1 MEGLS
6 RMIQDSVDSKNITPI
21 YPAKGSP
28 PISHLFFA
36 DDCIL
41 FSYAKMSS
49 INNIKDIINK
59 FCKASGQMVNLSK
72 SSIHF
77 NRRIEEGK
85 KQQICNTMNMNVM
98 PLEEKYLG
106 INLFIERK
114 KSNSFKSIKEKMQ
127 RRLIHWQ
134 AGITNQA
141 GRSTQIQ
148 VVTNSKAQFQMSCF
162 ILPKKNIND
171 LEAIQRRYWWNRKQ
185 GKGGFLKS
193 WESVNIPKRWEGMGF
208 KNL

>member
-6 RMIQDSVDSKNITPI
+6 RMIQASVDRKNIIPI

-41 FSYAKMSS
+41 FSSAKMSS

-72 SSIHF
+72 SRIHF

-127 RRLIHWQ
+127 RRLIQWQ
-134 AGITNQA
+134 ADITNQA
-141 GRSTQIQ
+141 GRNTQIQ
-148 VVTNSKAQFQMSCF
+148 AVTNSMAQFQMSCF

-171 LEAIQRRYWWNRKQ
+171 LEAMQRRYLWNRK
-185 GKGGFLKS
+185 
-193 WESVNIPKRWEGMGF
+193 
-208 KNL
+208 